1 MRRATGYPPTYWTL
15 GGLLVL
21 SGASAGEA
29 VTPFAS
35 VDEPIDEI
43 VVVAHKTE
51 RRLRDVAANVTVLDR
66 DDIERNLAMSVGDLF
81 RYSPGIES
89 EGAGQRFGAEGFNI
103 RGIGGNRVALLIDGV
118 PLGDQFDVGTFSNA
132 TREFLNAGL
141 IQRIEILHGPASA
154 LYGSSAIGGVVAA
167 KTPDPSDI
175 GGADGIGADLQTAWR
190 GADESWQGT
199 GIAAAAGARA
209 GVVLG
214 GSLRDG
220 NAADSAALPSQVDSR
235 DYQNGSAL
243 LKLVADDASGR
254 SWRAGI
260 LHHDAQVDSDLKS
273 MLGSNRFAST
283 TALRGD
289 DEYQL
294 DLLNLELDFGAPDSL
309 VDAGVLRA
317 SFVKTQVDQRTYDER
332 ALAARP
338 VAINRQF
345 FFEQNARG
353 LELNVQKNLQGP
365 RGSHGMGAGLEYR
378 RKRTE
383 ELRDGTEAGLVDG
396 IVSETILGETFPL
409 RDFPVSETTEWG
421 AWFEDAVTFGDLTV
435 IAALRADRYELSVR
449 EDAIFVEGNPAVE
462 PVSLTETD
470 LSPKLGFVYRLTDT
484 ADIYVQY
491 AHGFRAPP
499 FEDANIGLDIPLFN
513 VRAIPNPD
521 LESETSDGVDI
532 GLRWTGRDSNL
543 HIGVFSTRYNDF
555 IETKV
560 RLGVDP
566 LSGRILFQSQN
577 LSQARIEG
585 LEAGWQSRLPGALQA
600 FTLEGSLYVARGDNR
615 DNGESLNS
623 VGPAQAVLGMN
634 WDRGE
639 GSPQVSLKATL
650 AERWSE
656 RDETAGPLFKP
667 PGYAVFDLYVT
678 QRIGER
684 TTLRAGFM
692 NLTDRTWWN
701 WSDVRGLAPEDPV
714 LAALAQ
720 PGRSL
725 TVALNMQWQ

>member
-1 MRRATGYPPTYWTL
+1 MRRATGYPPPCWTL

-21 SGASAGEA
+21 SGASAGET

-118 PLGDQFDVGTFSNA
+118 PLGDQFDVGNFSNA

-175 GGADGIGADLQTAWR
+175 TAADGIGADLQTAWR

-220 NAADSAALPSQVDSR
+220 NAADSAALSPQIDTR

-260 LHHDAQVDSDLKS
+260 LHHDAKIDSDLKS

-317 SFVKTQVDQRTYDER
+317 SFGKTQVDQRTYDER

-345 FFEQNARG
+345 LFEQNARG

-365 RGSHGMGAGLEYR
+365 GGSHGIGAGLEYR

-449 EDAIFVEGNPAVE
+449 EDAIFAEGNPAVE
-462 PVSLTETD
+462 AVSLTETD

-615 DNGESLNS
+615 DNGEPLNS
-623 VGPAQAVLGMN
+623 VGPAQAVLGLN

-639 GSPQVSLKATL
+639 RAPQVSLKATL

-684 TTLRAGFM
+684 TTLRAGLM

-701 WSDVRGLAPEDPV
+701 WSEVRGLAPDDPV

-720 PGRSL
+720 PGRSV

>member
-1 MRRATGYPPTYWTL
+1 
-15 GGLLVL
+15 L